1 LVILWYQFDIFDSVM
16 PFSLF
21 KKTPSLQNIK
31 KTRSAEIREA
41 ESSLQTSFEEVE
53 LLRLKIAE
61 QEKEISLLNSNLSS
75 TEQKLFIANTE
86 NKNLAQTLVKA
97 KVIRSSKFDFDA
109 LSSSV
114 DDQTSNLNKSQQE
127 SKLQAENID
136 EIQSELSKIM
146 MINDKLELKLCEEK
160 NNNEKLVS
168 SLQNEMKALKDKC
181 SVMEKLHL
189 KQDKQISELTMERNQ
204 REAKVGEMEK
214 RAKRAEAK
222 CKECEV
228 DSNRIRQYLAMAT
241 SKNQQLTNQFVKS
254 RKENESMKKVFS
266 MKTVDSLQ
274 SKLDELA
281 NAMKEKEISHKKTID
296 IYRQHLYNAYQ
307 GTLDP
312 EVVSVLE
319 EIKETKIREENEIK
333 AT

>member
-1 LVILWYQFDIFDSVM
+1 MGQLEQQLVMSKDDLRTLKMQVEKEKENLQHQSLESQKQKALLDEKIGALENNLKNEVLSNEKTSLELKSLVEMYNDDLISGESDVDSI
-16 PFSLF
+16 
-21 KKTPSLQNIK
+21 KKLLEDRLNIK

-254 RKENESMKKVFS
+254 R
-266 MKTVDSLQ
+266 
-274 SKLDELA
+274 
-281 NAMKEKEISHKKTID
+281 
-296 IYRQHLYNAYQ
+296 
-307 GTLDP
+307 
-312 EVVSVLE
+312 
-319 EIKETKIREENEIK
+319 
-333 AT
+333 